1 MSEQRYPRETN
12 PDTFDGSAVSRADRE
27 FLASLDEH
35 PFKQNSLYGVPCPA
49 RPDFGPFDV
58 NDPVQTATRL
68 KFFEDVVIWMLAN
81 YAYREGAFVSRGGAI
96 SLNDGEI
103 ISLLDLRGRMAPWAL
118 IHVGPRGGVKV
129 RSPVEDWMLAKDRY
143 SIRRE
148 EMRRDRPRPTFVEDG
163 YTIFNRYR
171 PPAHP
176 TGGGEIEAFK
186 EFFAHLVPDETERD
200 WLWHWLAHKARRPW
214 VPMVAVI
221 MVAEDYGSGRGTL
234 FDILELLF
242 GQTYVVPCAFG
253 ELTGMA
259 AAARFNARLANALI
273 AIVNEAVDEDG
284 HQQAQRRLAYEALK
298 NAIDPSPSAR
308 RRFEEKYQHVTT
320 QRSAMS
326 AIIATQHRDVVKLPP
341 KDRRFCVIT
350 CGGRMTAAQTATIR
364 AWMAVAEN
372 VGALYPALLTTP
384 AVPLDVFNPFDY
396 PPPFAGRRE
405 MIGMAK
411 SAVEDA
417 YEAAIK
423 ALEGFPLFTLPQML
437 KLIGYFGG
445 ASGGE
450 SSERAKHTI
459 TKNAFRLRERGEPYN
474 RIRFQKRQEILYART
489 GLERQNWLLA
499 DKEIIV
505 KALKRTEERIMHVI
519 NTGDGTEQGQ
529 QRRDGNAVAAVVA
542 AAVRADN
549 DDEF

>member
-1 MSEQRYPRETN
+1 MDE
-12 PDTFDGSAVSRADRE
+12 FDGDAISRADRE
-27 FLASLDEH
+27 FLASLGEH
-35 PFKQNSLYGVPCPA
+35 PFKRNPQYGAPCPP
-49 RPDFGPFDV
+49 RPNFGPFDAK
-58 NDPVQTATRL
+58 DAVQTAARL
-68 KFFEDVVIWMLAN
+68 EFFEDVVTWMLAN
-81 YAYREGAFVSRGGAI
+81 YAYREGAFVSKGGAI
-96 SLNDGEI
+96 SLVDGEI
-103 ISLLDLRGRMAPWAL
+103 ISLPDLRGRMAPWAL
-118 IHVGPRGGVKV
+118 IHVGPRGGIKV
-129 RSPVEDWMLAKDRY
+129 RSPVEDWMLAEDRR

-148 EMRRDRPRPTFVEDG
+148 ETRPDQPRPTFVEDG

-176 TGGGEIEAFK
+176 TGGGEIEAFE
-186 EFFAHLVPDETERD
+186 EFFAHLAPNGTERD

-242 GQTYVVPCAFG
+242 GQTYVVPCAFA
-253 ELTGMA
+253 ELTGKSAM
-259 AAARFNARLANALI
+259 ARFNARMADALI
-273 AIVNEAVDEDG
+273 AVINEAVDEDG

-341 KDRRFCVIT
+341 RDRRFCVIT
-350 CGGRMTAAQTATIR
+350 CGGRMAATQTATIR
-364 AWMAVAEN
+364 AWMAVPEN
-372 VGALYPALLTTP
+372 IGALYRALLATP

-396 PPPFAGRRE
+396 PPPFAGRLE

-417 YEAAIK
+417 YEAAIN

-445 ASGGE
+445 ASGSEG
-450 SSERAKHTI
+450 SERAKHTV
-459 TKNAFRLRERGEPYN
+459 TKNAFRLRGRGEPYN
-474 RIRFQKRQEILYART
+474 RIRFQRRQEILYART
-489 GLERQNWLLA
+489 EQERQSWLLA

-505 KALKRTEERIMHVI
+505 RALKRTEERITHVV
-519 NTGDGTEQGQ
+519 NTGDGADQGQ
-529 QRRDGNAVAAVVA
+529 QRRDDGGAAATVA
-542 AAVRADN
+542 AAVTV
-549 DDEF
+549 DEDGER